1 MQKKNKDNIRIDH
14 LNAETMT
21 SLEIAEI
28 TGKMHK
34 NVLQSIRK
42 MEPSWEKVHQLKF
55 QLSFITRELPN
66 GGAKQEPMYNLNKYE
81 CLYVATKFND
91 EARAR
96 LVLRWMELEL
106 QARSQQSQ
114 RVKRKAPRLPESAK
128 TYTITEIASE
138 YDMTAADMN
147 AMLSHLGLQVKCNK
161 DWVLN
166 PQYEGQGLAIPTP
179 FYSTKDRVRT
189 LEAMFLKWTH
199 KGKMFINNTLEDL
212 RAEQDSSSRK
222 IITLSNQPIY
232 KSV

>member
-14 LNAETMT
+14 LNAETIT

-34 NVLQSIRK
+34 NVLQSIRE
-42 MEPSWEKVHQLKF
+42 MEPAWEKVHELKF
-55 QLSFITRELPN
+55 QLVDYKDTKGEYR
-66 GGAKQEPMYNLNKYE
+66 PMYKLNKYE

-96 LVLRWMELEL
+96 LVLRWMGLEL

-147 AMLSHLGLQVKCNK
+147 AMLSHLGLQIKCNK
-161 DWVLN
+161 DWMLN

-179 FYSTKDRVRT
+179 FYSTKDGVRT

-199 KGKMFINNTLEDL
+199 KGKMFINNILEGL
-212 RAEQDSSSRK
+212 RAEQDSSSCK